1 MQKKLNKESKELKSI
16 SDFNR
21 NLKKWKVDKVTTM
34 MGMFRRCERYQGKG
48 LEFWNTEN
56 EVKKISTLDS
66 AKMIY
71 ESCVDDDKK
80 IIDID

>member
-1 MQKKLNKESKELKSI
+1 MYKEDE
-16 SDFNR
+16 D
-21 NLKKWKVDKVTTM
+21 DK
-34 MGMFRRCERYQGKG
+34 
-48 LEFWNTEN
+48 FWNTEN